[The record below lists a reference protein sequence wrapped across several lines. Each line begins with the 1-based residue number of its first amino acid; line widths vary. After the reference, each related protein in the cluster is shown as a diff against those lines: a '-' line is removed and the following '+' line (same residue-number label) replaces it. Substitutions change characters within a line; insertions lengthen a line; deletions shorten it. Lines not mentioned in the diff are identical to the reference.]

1 MRTTSTPPVLCNNVF
16 NDAHTIA
23 EAAPDFA
30 LEQAILKHMI
40 PTRGDIDA
48 AFLSQFR

>member
-1 MRTTSTPPVLCNNVF
+1 MCNN
-16 NDAHTIA
+16 NTLNNA

-30 LEQAILKHMI
+30 LEQAILKHVI